1 VVHLF
6 PAVFTEQVPDQVD
19 GQVAAAVGAE
29 VLAGAVEVVDLA
41 AEGDLL
47 EVVVQVE
54 VGKYC

>member
-1 VVHLF
+1 V
-6 PAVFTEQVPDQVD
+6 VFTEQVLVQVD
-19 GQVAAAVGAE
+19 GRVAAAVGEE

-41 AEGDLL
+41 AEADLL